1 MIDNIDTLELIKT
14 FIILLAIID
23 PIGNIPVVM
32 VLTENKS
39 DDEYK
44 AITSKTCC
52 AVVILLSASFLFG
65 RYFLVFFG
73 IKMAAFELVGG
84 IFLLYVA
91 FTMLVNSKKSFL
103 YPDDSEEKEDI
114 AFMPMTFPL
123 LVGPA
128 AMSSVI
134 IQSHDITNWQV
145 KLIFM
150 AEFIVIGI
158 LVGVTLRLA
167 KIILN
172 KLGKT
177 GIRFITQTMGLL
189 LGSLAI
195 GVTAGALKLLFP
207 GLS

>member
-1 MIDNIDTLELIKT
+1 MVDTVELVKT
-14 FIILLAIID
+14 FVILLAIID

-32 VLTENKS
+32 LLTDNKS
-39 DDEYK
+39 DDEYRS
-44 AITSKTCC
+44 ITLKTSC
-52 AVVILLSASFLFG
+52 AVVVLLSVSFLFG

-73 IKMAAFELVGG
+73 IKMAAFELIGG
-84 IFLLYVA
+84 AFLLYVA
-91 FTMLVNSKKSFL
+91 FTMLVNSKISFL
-103 YPDDSEEKEDI
+103 YPDDAEEKEHI

-134 IQSHDITNWQV
+134 IQSHNITAWQV
-145 KLIFM
+145 KLIFIG
-150 AEFIVIGI
+150 EFILIGI
-158 LVGVTLRLA
+158 LVGLTLGLS

-172 KLGKT
+172 NLGKT
-177 GIRFITQTMGLL
+177 GVKFITQTMGLL

-195 GVTAGALKLLFP
+195 GLITDALKLLLP

>member
-1 MIDNIDTLELIKT
+1 MIDTVELIKT
-14 FIILLAIID
+14 FVILLAIID
-23 PIGNIPVVM
+23 PIGNIPIIIG
-32 VLTENKS
+32 LTENKS

-44 AITSKTCC
+44 AITLKTCC
-52 AVVILLSASFLFG
+52 AVVILLSVSFLFG
-65 RYFLVFFG
+65 KYLLVFFG
-73 IKMAAFELVGG
+73 IQMAAFELVGG

-91 FTMLVNSKKSFL
+91 FTMLINTKNVFL
-103 YPDDSEEKEDI
+103 YSEDTVEEKENI

-134 IQSHDITNWQV
+134 IQSNDITAWQA
-145 KLIFM
+145 KLIFVG
-150 AEFIVIGI
+150 EFIVIGI
-158 LVGVTLRLA
+158 LVGLTLKLS

-172 KLGKT
+172 NLGKT

-195 GVTAGALKLLFP
+195 GLIADALKLLLP

>member
-14 FIILLAIID
+14 FVILLTIID

-32 VLTENKS
+32 ALTENKS

-44 AITSKTCC
+44 AITFKTCC
-52 AVVILLSASFLFG
+52 AVVILLSVSFLFG

-73 IKMAAFELVGG
+73 IKMAAFKLVGG

-103 YPDDSEEKEDI
+103 YPDDAEEKEDI
-114 AFMPMTFPL
+114 ALMPMTFPL

-145 KLIFM
+145 KLIFL
-150 AEFIVIGI
+150 AEFTVIGV

-167 KIILN
+167 KIILD

-195 GVTAGALKLLFP
+195 GVTADALKLLFP